1 MGDGKMNHLSE
12 EEMTAAYYDG
22 LEPPVRAHLDDC
34 PQCRA
39 AFDQLKRMLD
49 RLREAPVPER
59 DASYGGQVWTRLL
72 PHLSSERPRRIWLRW
87 WTVAPALATVAV
99 VAFIAGMLV
108 QQRRQ
113 PSGISAKA
121 RERVLMVALGNHLD
135 RSQIVLAELVNAT
148 PRTIDLKDER
158 DRARDLVDENR
169 LIRQTALHD
178 GDMADAAVLDELE
191 RTLLDIANGP
201 ADPSP
206 ADLEA
211 LQQRIEREG
220 LLLKVR
226 IVSSNVRLKGQQ
238 L

>member
-1 MGDGKMNHLSE
+1 MTHLSE
-12 EEMTAAYYDG
+12 EEMTAAYYDEV
-22 LEPPVRAHLDDC
+22 EPTLRAHLVDC
-34 PQCRA
+34 PECHA

-49 RLREAPVPER
+49 DLRETPVPER

-72 PHLSSERPRRIWLRW
+72 PRLSVERPRRTWLRW

-99 VAFIAGMLV
+99 AAFIAGMLT
-108 QQRRQ
+108 QQRRA
-113 PSGISAKA
+113 PAGISAKA
-121 RERVLMVALGNHLD
+121 RERVLLVAMGDHLD

-148 PRTIDLKDER
+148 PETIDLNDER
-158 DRARDLVDENR
+158 ARARDLIGENR
-169 LIRQTALHD
+169 LIRQTALRS
-178 GDMADAAVLDELE
+178 GDSADAAVLDDLE

-201 ADPSP
+201 ANPSA

-211 LQQRIEREG
+211 LQHRIESEG

-226 IVSSNVRLKGQQ
+226 IVSTNVRQKGQQ